1 LSVENCEKDGIP
13 NYEGDQEK
21 EATQQHTSP
30 QVDQEKEATQQH
42 TSPQVDQEKE
52 ATQQHT
58 SPQVDEE
65 QRYIIHLENELS
77 HAQVECQK
85 AKEEAHNN
93 MNKLRYLMADF
104 DNYRKRTEKQVES
117 KINQGKAELILKF
130 VSIHDDLS
138 RAIGTAK
145 QSKSDEVVIEGL
157 EGILRN
163 VDTLFDAEG
172 VKEIETTG
180 TPFDP
185 NIHDA
190 ISFKY
195 DDTVPENTVI
205 TEIRKGY
212 MISDKVLRPS
222 LVEISK
228 RIVKNSAID
237 SNRTKGD

>member
-1 LSVENCEKDGIP
+1 LSVENCEKD
-13 NYEGDQEK
+13 NASNNEGDE
-21 EATQQHTSP
+21 EVEVVQQQQPSP
-30 QVDQEKEATQQH
+30 QEDKEQE
-42 TSPQVDQEKE
+42 
-52 ATQQHT
+52 
-58 SPQVDEE
+58 
-65 QRYIIHLENELS
+65 YIVHLENELS
-77 HAQVECQK
+77 QAEAERQR
-85 AKEEAHNN
+85 AKKEADNN
-93 MNKLRYLMADF
+93 LNKLRYLMADF
-104 DNYRKRTEKQVES
+104 DNYRKRMERQIES

-138 RAIGTAK
+138 RAIETAK
-145 QSKSDEVVIEGL
+145 QGKSDQVVIQGL

-163 VDTLFDAEG
+163 VETLFDAEG

-205 TEIRKGY
+205 AEIRKGY
-212 MISDKVLRPS
+212 MMSDKVLRPS

>member
-1 LSVENCEKDGIP
+1 LSVENCEKD
-13 NYEGDQEK
+13 NTSSNEGQE
-21 EATQQHTSP
+21 EEEVIQRQPSP
-30 QVDQEKEATQQH
+30 PEDKNQE
-42 TSPQVDQEKE
+42 
-52 ATQQHT
+52 
-58 SPQVDEE
+58 
-65 QRYIIHLENELS
+65 YIIHLENELS
-77 HAQVECQK
+77 RAEVERQK
-85 AKEEAHNN
+85 AKEEADNN

-104 DNYRKRTEKQVES
+104 DNYRKRMEKQIES

-138 RAIGTAK
+138 RAIETAK
-145 QSKSDEVVIEGL
+145 QDKSDQVVIEGL

-163 VDTLFDAEG
+163 AETLFDAEG
-172 VKEIETTG
+172 VKEIETIG

-205 TEIRKGY
+205 AEIRKGY

-228 RIVKNSAID
+228 RIVKNTAID

>member
-1 LSVENCEKDGIP
+1 LSVENCEKD
-13 NYEGDQEK
+13 NASNNEGDE
-21 EATQQHTSP
+21 EVEVVQQQPSP
-30 QVDQEKEATQQH
+30 QEDKEQE
-42 TSPQVDQEKE
+42 
-52 ATQQHT
+52 
-58 SPQVDEE
+58 
-65 QRYIIHLENELS
+65 YILHLENELS
-77 HAQVECQK
+77 QAEAERQR
-85 AKEEAHNN
+85 AKEEADNN
-93 MNKLRYLMADF
+93 LNKLRYLMADF
-104 DNYRKRTEKQVES
+104 DNYRKRMEKQIES

-138 RAIGTAK
+138 RAIETAK
-145 QSKSDEVVIEGL
+145 QGKSDQVVIQGL

-163 VDTLFDAEG
+163 VETLFDAEG

-205 TEIRKGY
+205 AEIRKGY
-212 MISDKVLRPS
+212 MMSDKVLRPS

>member
-1 LSVENCEKDGIP
+1 MSVENCEKDSVSNSDG
-13 NYEGDQEK
+13 EGEEVIQQGSSHDEKDQ
-21 EATQQHTSP
+21 
-30 QVDQEKEATQQH
+30 D
-42 TSPQVDQEKE
+42 
-52 ATQQHT
+52 
-58 SPQVDEE
+58 
-65 QRYIIHLENELS
+65 YIINLENQLS
-77 HAQVECQK
+77 QTEEERQK
-85 AKEEAHNN
+85 AKEEADNN
-93 MNKLRYLMADF
+93 LNKLRYLMADF
-104 DNYRKRTEKQVES
+104 DNYRKRMERQVES

-138 RAIGTAK
+138 RAVETAK
-145 QSKSDEVVIEGL
+145 QGKSEQVVIEGL

-163 VDTLFDAEG
+163 VETLFDAEG

-205 TEIRKGY
+205 AEIRKGY

-228 RIVKNSAID
+228 KIVKNSVNE

>member
-1 LSVENCEKDGIP
+1 LSVENCEKD
-13 NYEGDQEK
+13 NTSSNEGQEEEEVIQRQPSPPEDKDQE
-21 EATQQHTSP
+21 
-30 QVDQEKEATQQH
+30 
-42 TSPQVDQEKE
+42 
-52 ATQQHT
+52 
-58 SPQVDEE
+58 
-65 QRYIIHLENELS
+65 YIIHLENELS
-77 HAQVECQK
+77 RAEVERQK
-85 AKEEAHNN
+85 AKEEANNN

-104 DNYRKRTEKQVES
+104 DNYRKRMEKQIES

-138 RAIGTAK
+138 RAIETAK
-145 QSKSDEVVIEGL
+145 QDKSDQVVIEGL

-163 VDTLFDAEG
+163 AETLFDAEG
-172 VKEIETTG
+172 VKEIETIG

-205 TEIRKGY
+205 AEIRKGY

-228 RIVKNSAID
+228 RIVKNTAID

>member
-1 LSVENCEKDGIP
+1 LSVNNCEKDSVP
-13 NYEGDQEK
+13 NNA
-21 EATQQHTSP
+21 EAEESEAAQQRTSS
-30 QVDQEKEATQQH
+30 EA
-42 TSPQVDQEKE
+42 
-52 ATQQHT
+52 
-58 SPQVDEE
+58 DEE
-65 QRYIIHLENELS
+65 KYVVQQRTSSEADEEKYVIHLENELS
-77 HAQVECQK
+77 QAQAECQK
-85 AKEEAHNN
+85 AKEEADNN
-93 MNKLRYLMADF
+93 MDKLRYMMADF
-104 DNYRKRTEKQVES
+104 DNYRKRMEKQIDSRVD
-117 KINQGKAELILKF
+117 QGKAELILKF
-130 VSIHDDLS
+130 VSIRDDLF
-138 RAIGTAK
+138 RAIETAK
-145 QSKSDEVVIEGL
+145 VSKSNEVVIDGL
-157 EGILRN
+157 KGVLRN

-195 DDTVPENTVI
+195 DDSVPENTVV

-212 MISDKVLRPS
+212 MMSDRVLRPS

>member
-1 LSVENCEKDGIP
+1 
-13 NYEGDQEK
+13 
-21 EATQQHTSP
+21 
-30 QVDQEKEATQQH
+30 
-42 TSPQVDQEKE
+42 
-52 ATQQHT
+52 
-58 SPQVDEE
+58 
-65 QRYIIHLENELS
+65 
-77 HAQVECQK
+77 
-85 AKEEAHNN
+85 
-93 MNKLRYLMADF
+93 LMADF
-104 DNYRKRTEKQVES
+104 DNYRKRMERQVES

-138 RAIGTAK
+138 RAVETAK
-145 QSKSDEVVIEGL
+145 QGKSERVVIEGL

-163 VDTLFDAEG
+163 VENLFDAEG

-190 ISFKY
+190 ISFKF

-205 TEIRKGY
+205 AEIRKGY

-228 RIVKNSAID
+228 RKVKNSVND
-237 SNRTKGD
+237 SNRIKGD

>member
-1 LSVENCEKDGIP
+1 MSVENCEKD
-13 NYEGDQEK
+13 NTSNNEGDE
-21 EATQQHTSP
+21 EVEVVQQQQPSP
-30 QVDQEKEATQQH
+30 QEDKEQE
-42 TSPQVDQEKE
+42 
-52 ATQQHT
+52 
-58 SPQVDEE
+58 
-65 QRYIIHLENELS
+65 YIVHLENELS
-77 HAQVECQK
+77 QAEAERQR
-85 AKEEAHNN
+85 AKKEADNN
-93 MNKLRYLMADF
+93 LNKLRYLMADF
-104 DNYRKRTEKQVES
+104 DNYRKRMERQIES
-117 KINQGKAELILKF
+117 KINQGKAELILRF

-138 RAIGTAK
+138 RAIETAK
-145 QSKSDEVVIEGL
+145 QGKSDQVVIQGL

-163 VDTLFDAEG
+163 VETLFDAEG

-205 TEIRKGY
+205 AEIRKGY
-212 MISDKVLRPS
+212 MMSDKVLRPS

-228 RIVKNSAID
+228 RIVKNSATD

>member
-1 LSVENCEKDGIP
+1 LSVENCEKDSVSNSDG
-13 NYEGDQEK
+13 EGEEVIQQGSSHDEKDQ
-21 EATQQHTSP
+21 
-30 QVDQEKEATQQH
+30 D
-42 TSPQVDQEKE
+42 
-52 ATQQHT
+52 
-58 SPQVDEE
+58 
-65 QRYIIHLENELS
+65 YIINLENQLS
-77 HAQVECQK
+77 QTEEECQK
-85 AKEEAHNN
+85 AKEEADNN
-93 MNKLRYLMADF
+93 LNKLRYLMADF
-104 DNYRKRTEKQVES
+104 DNYRKRMERQVES
-117 KINQGKAELILKF
+117 NINQGKAELILKF

-138 RAIGTAK
+138 RAVETAK
-145 QSKSDEVVIEGL
+145 QGKSEQVVIEGL

-163 VDTLFDAEG
+163 VETLFDAEG

-205 TEIRKGY
+205 AEIRKGY

-228 RIVKNSAID
+228 KIVKNSVNE

>member
-1 LSVENCEKDGIP
+1 MSVENCEKDSVSNSDG
-13 NYEGDQEK
+13 EGEEVIQQGSSHDEKDQ
-21 EATQQHTSP
+21 
-30 QVDQEKEATQQH
+30 D
-42 TSPQVDQEKE
+42 
-52 ATQQHT
+52 
-58 SPQVDEE
+58 
-65 QRYIIHLENELS
+65 YIIHLENQLS
-77 HAQVECQK
+77 QTEEERQK
-85 AKEEAHNN
+85 AKEEADNN
-93 MNKLRYLMADF
+93 LNKLRYLMADF
-104 DNYRKRTEKQVES
+104 DNYRKRMEIQVES

-138 RAIGTAK
+138 RAVETAK
-145 QSKSDEVVIEGL
+145 QGKSEQVVIEGL

-163 VDTLFDAEG
+163 VENLFDAEG

-190 ISFKY
+190 ISFKF

-205 TEIRKGY
+205 AEIRKGY

-228 RIVKNSAID
+228 KIVKNSVNE

>member
-1 LSVENCEKDGIP
+1 LSVENCEKD
-13 NYEGDQEK
+13 NASSNEGEEEEEIIRQQQQQQQQSPQEDKDQE
-21 EATQQHTSP
+21 
-30 QVDQEKEATQQH
+30 
-42 TSPQVDQEKE
+42 
-52 ATQQHT
+52 
-58 SPQVDEE
+58 
-65 QRYIIHLENELS
+65 YIIHLENELS
-77 HAQVECQK
+77 QADVELQK
-85 AKEEAHNN
+85 AKEEADSN

-104 DNYRKRTEKQVES
+104 DNYRKRTERQIES
-117 KINQGKAELILKF
+117 KISQGKAELILKF

-138 RAIGTAK
+138 RAIETAK
-145 QSKSDEVVIEGL
+145 QCKSDQVVIEGL

-163 VDTLFDAEG
+163 VETLFDAEG

-195 DDTVPENTVI
+195 DDSVPENTVI
-205 TEIRKGY
+205 AEIRKGY
-212 MISDKVLRPS
+212 MITDKVLRPS

>member
-1 LSVENCEKDGIP
+1 MSVENCEKDNAP
-13 NYEGDQEK
+13 NNEGEEEEEVIQQSSPQDDRDQE
-21 EATQQHTSP
+21 
-30 QVDQEKEATQQH
+30 
-42 TSPQVDQEKE
+42 
-52 ATQQHT
+52 
-58 SPQVDEE
+58 
-65 QRYIIHLENELS
+65 YIIRLENELS
-77 HAQVECQK
+77 QVEGERQK
-85 AKEEAHNN
+85 AKEEADSN

-104 DNYRKRTEKQVES
+104 DNYRKRMESQVES
-117 KINQGKAELILKF
+117 KINQGKAELILRF

-138 RAIGTAK
+138 RAIETAK
-145 QSKSDEVVIEGL
+145 QSKSETVVIEGL

-163 VDTLFDAEG
+163 VETLFDAEG

-228 RIVKNSAID
+228 RIVKNSLND

>member
-1 LSVENCEKDGIP
+1 LG
-13 NYEGDQEK
+13 
-21 EATQQHTSP
+21 
-30 QVDQEKEATQQH
+30 
-42 TSPQVDQEKE
+42 
-52 ATQQHT
+52 
-58 SPQVDEE
+58 
-65 QRYIIHLENELS
+65 
-77 HAQVECQK
+77 
-85 AKEEAHNN
+85 
-93 MNKLRYLMADF
+93 
-104 DNYRKRTEKQVES
+104 S
-117 KINQGKAELILKF
+117 KGVPV
-130 VSIHDDLS
+130 VSISLTPSASNKVSTFLRIPSKPSITTSSDL
-138 RAIGTAK
+138 
-145 QSKSDEVVIEGL
+145 L
-157 EGILRN
+157 CL
-163 VDTLFDAEG
+163 AEG

>member
-1 LSVENCEKDGIP
+1 MSVENCEKD
-13 NYEGDQEK
+13 NASSNEGEEEEEIIRQQQQQQQQSPQEDKDQE
-21 EATQQHTSP
+21 
-30 QVDQEKEATQQH
+30 
-42 TSPQVDQEKE
+42 
-52 ATQQHT
+52 
-58 SPQVDEE
+58 
-65 QRYIIHLENELS
+65 YIIHLENELS
-77 HAQVECQK
+77 QADVELQK
-85 AKEEAHNN
+85 AKEEADSN

-104 DNYRKRTEKQVES
+104 DNYRKRTERQIES
-117 KINQGKAELILKF
+117 KISQGKAELILKF
-130 VSIHDDLS
+130 VSIHDDLF
-138 RAIGTAK
+138 RAIETAK
-145 QSKSDEVVIEGL
+145 QGKSDQVVIEGL

-163 VDTLFDAEG
+163 VETLFDAEG

-205 TEIRKGY
+205 AEIRKGY
-212 MISDKVLRPS
+212 MMSDKVLRPS

>member
-1 LSVENCEKDGIP
+1 MSVENCEKDNAP
-13 NYEGDQEK
+13 NNEGEEEEEVIQQSSPQDEKDQE
-21 EATQQHTSP
+21 
-30 QVDQEKEATQQH
+30 
-42 TSPQVDQEKE
+42 
-52 ATQQHT
+52 
-58 SPQVDEE
+58 
-65 QRYIIHLENELS
+65 YIIRLENELS
-77 HAQVECQK
+77 QVEGERQK
-85 AKEEAHNN
+85 AKEEADSN

-104 DNYRKRTEKQVES
+104 DNYRKRMESQVES
-117 KINQGKAELILKF
+117 KINQGKAELILRF

-138 RAIGTAK
+138 RAIETAK
-145 QSKSDEVVIEGL
+145 QGKSETVVIEGL

-163 VDTLFDAEG
+163 VETLFDAEG

-228 RIVKNSAID
+228 RIVKNSLND

>member
-1 LSVENCEKDGIP
+1 LSVENCEKDSISNSDG
-13 NYEGDQEK
+13 EGEEVIQQGSSHDEKDQ
-21 EATQQHTSP
+21 
-30 QVDQEKEATQQH
+30 D
-42 TSPQVDQEKE
+42 
-52 ATQQHT
+52 
-58 SPQVDEE
+58 
-65 QRYIIHLENELS
+65 YIINLENQLS
-77 HAQVECQK
+77 QIEEERQK
-85 AKEEAHNN
+85 AKEEADNN
-93 MNKLRYLMADF
+93 LNKLRYLMADF
-104 DNYRKRTEKQVES
+104 DNYRKRMERQVES

-138 RAIGTAK
+138 RAVETAK
-145 QSKSDEVVIEGL
+145 QGKSEQVVIEGL

-163 VDTLFDAEG
+163 VEALFDAEG

-205 TEIRKGY
+205 AEIRKGY

-228 RIVKNSAID
+228 KIVKNSVNE

>member
-1 LSVENCEKDGIP
+1 MSVENCEKDSVSNSDG
-13 NYEGDQEK
+13 EGEEVIQQGSSHDEKDQ
-21 EATQQHTSP
+21 
-30 QVDQEKEATQQH
+30 D
-42 TSPQVDQEKE
+42 
-52 ATQQHT
+52 
-58 SPQVDEE
+58 
-65 QRYIIHLENELS
+65 YIIHLENQLS
-77 HAQVECQK
+77 QTEEERQK
-85 AKEEAHNN
+85 AKEEADNS

-104 DNYRKRTEKQVES
+104 DNYRKRMERQVES

-138 RAIGTAK
+138 RAVETAK
-145 QSKSDEVVIEGL
+145 QGKSEQVVIEGL

-163 VDTLFDAEG
+163 VENLFDAEG

-190 ISFKY
+190 ISFKF

-205 TEIRKGY
+205 AEIRKGY

-228 RIVKNSAID
+228 KIVKNSVNE

>member
-1 LSVENCEKDGIP
+1 MSVENCEKDNAP
-13 NYEGDQEK
+13 NNEGEEEEEVIQQSSPQDDKDQE
-21 EATQQHTSP
+21 
-30 QVDQEKEATQQH
+30 
-42 TSPQVDQEKE
+42 
-52 ATQQHT
+52 
-58 SPQVDEE
+58 
-65 QRYIIHLENELS
+65 YIIRLENELS
-77 HAQVECQK
+77 QVEVERQK
-85 AKEEAHNN
+85 AKEEADSN

-104 DNYRKRTEKQVES
+104 DNYRKRMESQVES
-117 KINQGKAELILKF
+117 KINQGKAELILRF

-138 RAIGTAK
+138 RAVETAK
-145 QSKSDEVVIEGL
+145 QGKSETVVIEGL

-163 VDTLFDAEG
+163 VETLFDAEG

-228 RIVKNSAID
+228 RIVKNSLND

>member
-1 LSVENCEKDGIP
+1 MSVENCEKDSVSNSDG
-13 NYEGDQEK
+13 EGEEVIQQGSSHDEKDQ
-21 EATQQHTSP
+21 
-30 QVDQEKEATQQH
+30 D
-42 TSPQVDQEKE
+42 
-52 ATQQHT
+52 
-58 SPQVDEE
+58 
-65 QRYIIHLENELS
+65 YIIHLENQLS
-77 HAQVECQK
+77 QTEEERQK
-85 AKEEAHNN
+85 AKEEADNN
-93 MNKLRYLMADF
+93 LNKLRYLMADF
-104 DNYRKRTEKQVES
+104 DNYRKRMERQVES

-138 RAIGTAK
+138 RAVETAK
-145 QSKSDEVVIEGL
+145 QGKSEQVVIEGL

-163 VDTLFDAEG
+163 VETLFDAEG

-205 TEIRKGY
+205 AEIRKGY

-228 RIVKNSAID
+228 KIVKNSVNE

>member
-1 LSVENCEKDGIP
+1 LSVENCEKDSISNSDG
-13 NYEGDQEK
+13 EGEEVIQQGSSHDEKDQ
-21 EATQQHTSP
+21 
-30 QVDQEKEATQQH
+30 D
-42 TSPQVDQEKE
+42 
-52 ATQQHT
+52 
-58 SPQVDEE
+58 
-65 QRYIIHLENELS
+65 YIINLENQLS
-77 HAQVECQK
+77 QIEEERQK
-85 AKEEAHNN
+85 AKEEADNN
-93 MNKLRYLMADF
+93 LNKLRYLMADF
-104 DNYRKRTEKQVES
+104 DNYRKRMERQVES

-138 RAIGTAK
+138 RAVETAK
-145 QSKSDEVVIEGL
+145 QGKSEQVVIEGL

-163 VDTLFDAEG
+163 VETLFDAEG

-228 RIVKNSAID
+228 KIVKNSVNE

>member
-1 LSVENCEKDGIP
+1 LGVENCEKDNASNNAGEEEEEVI
-13 NYEGDQEK
+13 
-21 EATQQHTSP
+21 QQQPSP
-30 QVDQEKEATQQH
+30 QEDKDPE
-42 TSPQVDQEKE
+42 
-52 ATQQHT
+52 
-58 SPQVDEE
+58 
-65 QRYIIHLENELS
+65 YIIYLENELS
-77 HAQVECQK
+77 QAGVERQK
-85 AKEEAHNN
+85 AKEEADDN

-104 DNYRKRTEKQVES
+104 DNYRKQMERQIES

-130 VSIHDDLS
+130 VSIYDDLS
-138 RAIGTAK
+138 RAIETAK
-145 QSKSDEVVIEGL
+145 QGKSDQIVIEGL

-163 VDTLFDAEG
+163 VETLFDAEG

-190 ISFKY
+190 ISLKY

-205 TEIRKGY
+205 AEIRKGY

-228 RIVKNSAID
+228 RIVKNNATD

>member
-1 LSVENCEKDGIP
+1 MFKVKLSVENCEKDNVSNSDG
-13 NYEGDQEK
+13 EGEEVIQQGSSHDEKDQ
-21 EATQQHTSP
+21 
-30 QVDQEKEATQQH
+30 D
-42 TSPQVDQEKE
+42 
-52 ATQQHT
+52 
-58 SPQVDEE
+58 
-65 QRYIIHLENELS
+65 YIINLENQLS
-77 HAQVECQK
+77 QTEEECQK
-85 AKEEAHNN
+85 AKEEADNN
-93 MNKLRYLMADF
+93 LAKLRYLMADF
-104 DNYRKRTEKQVES
+104 DNYRKRMERQVES

-138 RAIGTAK
+138 RAVETAK
-145 QSKSDEVVIEGL
+145 QGKSEQVVIEGL

-163 VDTLFDAEG
+163 VETLFDAEG

-205 TEIRKGY
+205 AEIRKGY

-228 RIVKNSAID
+228 KIVKNSVNE

>member
-1 LSVENCEKDGIP
+1 MSVENCEKDSISNSDG
-13 NYEGDQEK
+13 EGEEVIQQGSSHDEKDQ
-21 EATQQHTSP
+21 
-30 QVDQEKEATQQH
+30 D
-42 TSPQVDQEKE
+42 
-52 ATQQHT
+52 
-58 SPQVDEE
+58 
-65 QRYIIHLENELS
+65 YIINLENQLS
-77 HAQVECQK
+77 QIEEERQK
-85 AKEEAHNN
+85 AKEEADNN
-93 MNKLRYLMADF
+93 LNKLRYLMADF
-104 DNYRKRTEKQVES
+104 DNYRKRMERQVES

-138 RAIGTAK
+138 RAVETAK
-145 QSKSDEVVIEGL
+145 QGKSEQVVIEGL

-163 VDTLFDAEG
+163 VETLFDAEG

-228 RIVKNSAID
+228 KIVKNSVNE

>member
-1 LSVENCEKDGIP
+1 MSVENCEKD
-13 NYEGDQEK
+13 NASNNEGDE
-21 EATQQHTSP
+21 EVEVVQQQPSP
-30 QVDQEKEATQQH
+30 QEDKEQE
-42 TSPQVDQEKE
+42 
-52 ATQQHT
+52 
-58 SPQVDEE
+58 
-65 QRYIIHLENELS
+65 YILHLENELS
-77 HAQVECQK
+77 QAEAERQR
-85 AKEEAHNN
+85 AKEEADNN
-93 MNKLRYLMADF
+93 LNKLRYLMADF
-104 DNYRKRTEKQVES
+104 DNYRKRMEKQIES

-138 RAIGTAK
+138 RAIETAK
-145 QSKSDEVVIEGL
+145 QGKSDQVVIQGL

-163 VDTLFDAEG
+163 VETLFDAEG

-205 TEIRKGY
+205 AEIRKGY
-212 MISDKVLRPS
+212 MMSDKVLRPS

>member
-1 LSVENCEKDGIP
+1 MSVKNCEKDNSSNDAGKEDEEVIQEQP
-13 NYEGDQEK
+13 FPQEDKDQE
-21 EATQQHTSP
+21 
-30 QVDQEKEATQQH
+30 
-42 TSPQVDQEKE
+42 
-52 ATQQHT
+52 
-58 SPQVDEE
+58 
-65 QRYIIHLENELS
+65 YIIHLENELS
-77 HAQVECQK
+77 RVEVERQK
-85 AKEEAHNN
+85 AKEEADNN

-104 DNYRKRTEKQVES
+104 DNYRKQMERQIES

-138 RAIGTAK
+138 RAIETAK
-145 QSKSDEVVIEGL
+145 QGKSDQVVIEGL

-163 VDTLFDAEG
+163 VETLFDAEG

-205 TEIRKGY
+205 VEIRKGY

-237 SNRTKGD
+237 SNRTKGE

>member
-1 LSVENCEKDGIP
+1 MSVENCEKD
-13 NYEGDQEK
+13 NASNNEGDE
-21 EATQQHTSP
+21 EVEVVQQQQPSP
-30 QVDQEKEATQQH
+30 QEDKEQE
-42 TSPQVDQEKE
+42 
-52 ATQQHT
+52 
-58 SPQVDEE
+58 
-65 QRYIIHLENELS
+65 YIVHLENELS
-77 HAQVECQK
+77 QAEAERQR
-85 AKEEAHNN
+85 AKEEADNN
-93 MNKLRYLMADF
+93 LNKLKYLMADF
-104 DNYRKRTEKQVES
+104 DNYRKRMERQIES

-138 RAIGTAK
+138 RAIETAK
-145 QSKSDEVVIEGL
+145 QGKSDQVVIQGL

-163 VDTLFDAEG
+163 IETLFDAEG

-205 TEIRKGY
+205 AEIRKGY
-212 MISDKVLRPS
+212 MMSDKVLRPS

>member
-1 LSVENCEKDGIP
+1 MSVKNCEKDSVSNNDG
-13 NYEGDQEK
+13 EGEEVIQQGSSHDEKDQ
-21 EATQQHTSP
+21 
-30 QVDQEKEATQQH
+30 D
-42 TSPQVDQEKE
+42 
-52 ATQQHT
+52 
-58 SPQVDEE
+58 
-65 QRYIIHLENELS
+65 YIINLENQLS
-77 HAQVECQK
+77 QTEEECQK
-85 AKEEAHNN
+85 AKVEADNN
-93 MNKLRYLMADF
+93 LNKLRYLMADF
-104 DNYRKRTEKQVES
+104 DNYRKRMERQVES

-138 RAIGTAK
+138 RAVETAK
-145 QSKSDEVVIEGL
+145 QGKSEQVVIEGL

-163 VDTLFDAEG
+163 VETLFDAEG

-205 TEIRKGY
+205 AEIRKGY

-228 RIVKNSAID
+228 KIVKNSVNE

>member
-1 LSVENCEKDGIP
+1 LSVENCEKDSVSDSDGEGEEVIQQGSSHDEKDQ
-13 NYEGDQEK
+13 NYINHLEK
-21 EATQQHTSP
+21 ELSRA
-30 QVDQEKEATQQH
+30 
-42 TSPQVDQEKE
+42 
-52 ATQQHT
+52 
-58 SPQVDEE
+58 EE
-65 QRYIIHLENELS
+65 ER
-77 HAQVECQK
+77 QK
-85 AKEEAHNN
+85 AKVEADNN

-104 DNYRKRTEKQVES
+104 DNYRKRMERQVES

-138 RAIGTAK
+138 RAVETAK
-145 QSKSDEVVIEGL
+145 QGKSERVVIEGL

-163 VDTLFDAEG
+163 VENLFDAEG

-190 ISFKY
+190 ISFKF

-205 TEIRKGY
+205 AEIRKGY

-228 RIVKNSAID
+228 KIVKNSVNE

>member
-1 LSVENCEKDGIP
+1 LSVENCEKD
-13 NYEGDQEK
+13 NASNNEGDEEVEVVQQQPSSQEDK
-21 EATQQHTSP
+21 E
-30 QVDQEKEATQQH
+30 QE
-42 TSPQVDQEKE
+42 
-52 ATQQHT
+52 
-58 SPQVDEE
+58 
-65 QRYIIHLENELS
+65 YILHLENELS
-77 HAQVECQK
+77 QAEAERQR
-85 AKEEAHNN
+85 AKEEADNN
-93 MNKLRYLMADF
+93 LNKLRYLMADF
-104 DNYRKRTEKQVES
+104 DNYRKRMERQIES

-138 RAIGTAK
+138 RAIETAK
-145 QSKSDEVVIEGL
+145 QGKSDQVVIQGL

-163 VDTLFDAEG
+163 VETLFDAEG

-205 TEIRKGY
+205 AEIRKGY
-212 MISDKVLRPS
+212 MMSDKVLRPS

>member
-1 LSVENCEKDGIP
+1 LSVENCEKDSAS
-13 NYEGDQEK
+13 NNEGDE
-21 EATQQHTSP
+21 EVEVVQQQPSP
-30 QVDQEKEATQQH
+30 QEDKGQE
-42 TSPQVDQEKE
+42 
-52 ATQQHT
+52 
-58 SPQVDEE
+58 
-65 QRYIIHLENELS
+65 YIIHLENELS
-77 HAQVECQK
+77 QAEADRQK
-85 AKEEAHNN
+85 AKDEADNN
-93 MNKLRYLMADF
+93 MNKLRYLVADF
-104 DNYRKRTEKQVES
+104 DNYRKRMERQIES

-138 RAIGTAK
+138 RAIETA
-145 QSKSDEVVIEGL
+145 QQGKSDQVVIQGL

-163 VDTLFDAEG
+163 VETLFDAEG

-205 TEIRKGY
+205 AEIRKGY
-212 MISDKVLRPS
+212 MMSDKVLRPS

-237 SNRTKGD
+237 SNKTKGD

>member
-1 LSVENCEKDGIP
+1 LSVENCEKDSVSDSDGEGEEVIQQGSSHDEKDQ
-13 NYEGDQEK
+13 NYINHLEK
-21 EATQQHTSP
+21 ELSRA
-30 QVDQEKEATQQH
+30 
-42 TSPQVDQEKE
+42 
-52 ATQQHT
+52 
-58 SPQVDEE
+58 EE
-65 QRYIIHLENELS
+65 ER
-77 HAQVECQK
+77 QK
-85 AKEEAHNN
+85 AKVEADNN

-104 DNYRKRTEKQVES
+104 DNYRKRMERQVES

-138 RAIGTAK
+138 RAIETAK
-145 QSKSDEVVIEGL
+145 QGKSDQVVIEGL

-163 VDTLFDAEG
+163 AETLFDAEG
-172 VKEIETTG
+172 VKEIETIG

-205 TEIRKGY
+205 AEIRKGY
-212 MISDKVLRPS
+212 MMSDKVLRPS

>member
-1 LSVENCEKDGIP
+1 LSVENCEKDSVSNSDG
-13 NYEGDQEK
+13 EGEEVIQQGSSHDEK
-21 EATQQHTSP
+21 DH
-30 QVDQEKEATQQH
+30 D
-42 TSPQVDQEKE
+42 
-52 ATQQHT
+52 
-58 SPQVDEE
+58 
-65 QRYIIHLENELS
+65 YIINLENQLS
-77 HAQVECQK
+77 QTEEECQK
-85 AKEEAHNN
+85 AKEEADNN
-93 MNKLRYLMADF
+93 LNKLRYLMADF
-104 DNYRKRTEKQVES
+104 DNYRKRMERQVES

-138 RAIGTAK
+138 RAVETAK
-145 QSKSDEVVIEGL
+145 QGKSEQVVIEGL

-163 VDTLFDAEG
+163 VETLFDAEG

-205 TEIRKGY
+205 AEIRKGY

-228 RIVKNSAID
+228 KIVKNSVNE

>member
-1 LSVENCEKDGIP
+1 MSVENCEKDSVSDSDGESEEVIQQGSSHDEKDQ
-13 NYEGDQEK
+13 NYINHLEK
-21 EATQQHTSP
+21 ELSRA
-30 QVDQEKEATQQH
+30 
-42 TSPQVDQEKE
+42 
-52 ATQQHT
+52 
-58 SPQVDEE
+58 EE
-65 QRYIIHLENELS
+65 ER
-77 HAQVECQK
+77 QK
-85 AKEEAHNN
+85 AKVEADNN

-104 DNYRKRTEKQVES
+104 DNYRKRMERQVES

-138 RAIGTAK
+138 RAVETAK
-145 QSKSDEVVIEGL
+145 QGKSERVVIEGL

-163 VDTLFDAEG
+163 VENLFDAEG

-190 ISFKY
+190 ISFKF

-205 TEIRKGY
+205 AEIRKGY

-228 RIVKNSAID
+228 RKVKNSVND
-237 SNRTKGD
+237 SNRIKGD

>member
-1 LSVENCEKDGIP
+1 MSVENCEKD
-13 NYEGDQEK
+13 NASSNEGEEEEEIIRQQQQQQQQSPQEDKDQE
-21 EATQQHTSP
+21 
-30 QVDQEKEATQQH
+30 
-42 TSPQVDQEKE
+42 
-52 ATQQHT
+52 
-58 SPQVDEE
+58 
-65 QRYIIHLENELS
+65 YIIHLENELS
-77 HAQVECQK
+77 QADVELQK
-85 AKEEAHNN
+85 AKEEADSN

-104 DNYRKRTEKQVES
+104 DNYRKRTERQIES
-117 KINQGKAELILKF
+117 KISQGKAELILKF

-138 RAIGTAK
+138 RAIETAK
-145 QSKSDEVVIEGL
+145 QCKSDQVVIEGL

-163 VDTLFDAEG
+163 VETLFDAEG

-180 TPFDP
+180 IPFDP

-195 DDTVPENTVI
+195 DDSVPENTVI
-205 TEIRKGY
+205 AEIRKGY
-212 MISDKVLRPS
+212 MITDKVLRPS

>member
-1 LSVENCEKDGIP
+1 MSVENCEKD
-13 NYEGDQEK
+13 NASNNEGDE
-21 EATQQHTSP
+21 EVEVAQQQQPSP
-30 QVDQEKEATQQH
+30 QEDKEQE
-42 TSPQVDQEKE
+42 
-52 ATQQHT
+52 
-58 SPQVDEE
+58 
-65 QRYIIHLENELS
+65 YIVHLENELS
-77 HAQVECQK
+77 QAEAERQR
-85 AKEEAHNN
+85 AKEEADNN
-93 MNKLRYLMADF
+93 LNKLKYLMADF
-104 DNYRKRTEKQVES
+104 DNYRKRMERQIES

-138 RAIGTAK
+138 RAIETAK
-145 QSKSDEVVIEGL
+145 QGKSDQVVIQGL

-163 VDTLFDAEG
+163 VETLFDAEG

-205 TEIRKGY
+205 AEIRKGY
-212 MISDKVLRPS
+212 MMSDKVLRPS